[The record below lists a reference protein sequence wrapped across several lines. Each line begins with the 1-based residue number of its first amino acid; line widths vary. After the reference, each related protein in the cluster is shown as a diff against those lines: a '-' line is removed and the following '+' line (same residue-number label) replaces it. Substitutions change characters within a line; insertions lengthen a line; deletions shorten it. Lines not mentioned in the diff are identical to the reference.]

1 MPKKSLDIRAQRFI
15 DAYLGSAAG
24 NGTEAARA
32 AGYAGNAKVLGVQS
46 SRLLKRASIRKAIEG
61 RQAKRTEKG
70 ILAADDRDIILS
82 AIARGENAL
91 GGKTLVSD
99 QVRIRAIAE
108 LNKCSGRHSIK
119 HVLDGRLTLEQALTQ
134 SRK

>member
-1 MPKKSLDIRAQRFI
+1 MPSKTLDLRAQRFV

-24 NGTEAARA
+24 NGTAAARA
-32 AGYAGNAKVLGVQS
+32 AGYKGTAATLAVQSTRLLKNAKV
-46 SRLLKRASIRKAIEG
+46 RKAIDA
-61 RQAKRTEKG
+61 RQERRTGK
-70 ILAADDRDIILS
+70 AILS
-82 AIARGENAL
+82 ADERDQMLTDIAKL
-91 GGKTLVSD
+91 TWSSSD
-99 QVRIRAIAE
+99 KMIAIRAIAE